1 MTQAEKTAKELF
13 NHYYDNEFSV
23 IGFLG
28 KEDAKTEAKFVVDEI
43 LNNERN
49 TTMHPNDKI
58 MNYWQEVKQAINK
71 L

>member
-1 MTQAEKTAKELF
+1 MTQAEKTAKELYIRF
-13 NHYYDNEFSV
+13 YTNKDMVLSPF
-23 IGFLG
+23 
-28 KEDAKTEAKFVVDEI
+28 EAKQCALICVDEI

-58 MNYWQEVKQAINK
+58 MYHWQEVKQAIYK